1 MKERTLPGGGGPAPA
16 ADTIDRTLREVRA
29 LIESTVAEHRARRSR
44 ASLVTGVGVEEAA
57 IRAAA
62 EQVAEQAR
70 RTVEVVLPAAT
81 GRVAAVHTL
90 LAQVVAGL
98 DPAIAVRVLCTQTPP
113 DWGGRGEVR
122 HARVPLPTLVI
133 ADRRCALVCTD
144 SAASGRRT
152 AVVADPAVVRALFSL
167 FTSVWGGAVPATGP
181 FDFGS
186 RARADMVR
194 RVLER
199 LRDGVTD
206 EAAARELA
214 VSVRTYRRY
223 VTGILEM
230 LGANSRFQAGVRAT
244 ELGILPGRG

>member
-1 MKERTLPGGGGPAPA
+1 MKEGTLPGGGGPASA
-16 ADTIDRTLREVRA
+16 ADTVDRTLREVRA
-29 LIESTVAEHRARRSR
+29 LIESTVAEHRARRNR
-44 ASLVTGVGVEEAA
+44 ASPVTEVGVEEAA
-57 IRAAA
+57 VRAAA

-81 GRVAAVHTL
+81 GRTAPVHTAV
-90 LAQVVAGL
+90 AQVVAGL
-98 DPAIAVRVLCTQTPP
+98 APGIAVRALCAQVPP
-113 DWGGRGEVR
+113 DWGGRGELR
-122 HARVPLPTLVI
+122 QARVPLPTLLI
-133 ADRRCALVCTD
+133 ADGRCALACTD
-144 SAASGRRT
+144 SAAGRQT
-152 AVVADPAVVRALFSL
+152 SVVTDPTVVRALLSL
-167 FTSVWGGAVPATGP
+167 FTSVWGGAVPVTGP

-206 EAAARELA
+206 EAAARDLA

-230 LGANSRFQAGVRAT
+230 LGANSRFQAGVRAS